1 MNSNLEAI
9 ATTKF
14 KFAHYSVATAFSGSV
29 YALDQQGSLIVL
41 NKDLTKHKIYD
52 LGEVTEPAFIT
63 GTKLYK
69 DGDII
74 ELSKLGYE

>member
-1 MNSNLEAI
+1 MDSA
-9 ATTKF
+9 
-14 KFAHYSVATAFSGSV
+14 
-29 YALDQQGSLIVL
+29 
-41 NKDLTKHKIYD
+41 LTKHKIYD
-52 LGEVTEPAFIT
+52 LGEVGEPAFIT